1 MEISQIDTADPSEY
15 LMLFQKA
22 LERAN
27 GPLDADHIACVI
39 MLATSEEEVNAA
51 LQQIEQAEYDF
62 LLILLIHQIR
72 HNKPMLRSY
81 ENVFEILSQGDDKAI
96 EAILKISE
104 YWKSGSPEFR
114 RRVIE
119 GVKGRLLK
127 VLLSEDPE
135 FVAQV

>member
-1 MEISQIDTADPSEY
+1 
-15 LMLFQKA
+15 
-22 LERAN
+22 
-27 GPLDADHIACVI
+27 
-39 MLATSEEEVNAA
+39 MLATSEEEINVA

-81 ENVFEILSQGDDKAI
+81 ENVFEILSGSDENTI
-96 EAILKISE
+96 EGILKISE

-114 RRVIE
+114 RRVID
-119 GVKGRLLK
+119 GVKARLLK

>member
-1 MEISQIDTADPSEY
+1 MNQLDTSNPAEY

-39 MLATSEEEVNAA
+39 MLATSPEEVNVA

-81 ENVFEILSQGDDKAI
+81 ENVYEVLSQGDENAI
-96 EAILKISE
+96 ESILKISE

-119 GVKGRLLK
+119 GVKERLMK

>member
-1 MEISQIDTADPSEY
+1 MSQAENADPSEY

-39 MLATSEEEVNAA
+39 MLATSDEEVNVA
-51 LQQIEQAEYDF
+51 LQQLEQAEYDY

-81 ENVFEILSQGDDKAI
+81 ENIFEVLSSGDEGAI
-96 EAILKISE
+96 ESILKISE
-104 YWKSGSPEFR
+104 YWKTGSPEFR
-114 RRVIE
+114 RRAID
-119 GVKGRLLK
+119 GVRGRLLK